1 MSLPNTLNSLPVGA
15 GIELQ
20 TAINSGRLIPPS
32 QNFAGPLICAIAVGC
47 AALCEA
53 IEGTLLVCAVCVVVG
68 GICYTLQQL
77 LQEERKAVAA
87 YLAQL
92 KECEKYPL
100 SPDCNFNDPNS
111 LLRKLW
117 NAMRLW
123 NGRVD
128 NARRGGS
135 RPSTGSST
143 SNPGGSGLQKPQM

>member
-15 GIELQ
+15 GMELQ

-32 QNFAGPLICAIAVGC
+32 DKFVAPLICAIALGC

-68 GICYTLQQL
+68 GVCYTLQQL
-77 LQEERKAVAA
+77 LQEEAKAVAE
-87 YLAQL
+87 YQAQL

-100 SPDCNFNDPNS
+100 SPACDSSDPNS
-111 LLRKLW
+111 LIMRLFR
-117 NAMRLW
+117 AMRLW

-128 NARRGGS
+128 NARRGGG
-135 RPSTGSST
+135 PSTGSST
-143 SNPGGSGLQKPQM
+143 SNPGGSPSHKPQM